1 MRSIICFSVLVL
13 LLSACTPTKVL
24 VDDTTTIIE
33 EAVDTI
39 AVVEDNSVKMENK
52 IDSLSYAL
60 GILLQANLKSQGFTE
75 LNYEV
80 FSNAMQEAA
89 EGKAQMN
96 LPHANVVVQDY
107 QKALNEEKFG
117 AIQKEGAD
125 FLAANG
131 AKEGVVT
138 LPSGLQYKV
147 LTAGEGEKPTA
158 TSNVTVH
165 YEGRLLDGT
174 VFDSSYKRGE
184 TISFGLNQ
192 VIRGWTEGL
201 QQMNPGSKY
210 ELYIPYDL
218 AYGERGSGQQ
228 IPPYSALIFIVEL
241 ISFK

>member
-1 MRSIICFSVLVL
+1 MRSIISFSVLVL
-13 LLSACTPTKVL
+13 LLSACKPTQVI
-24 VDDTTTIIE
+24 VEDTTIVE
-33 EAVDTI
+33 EAVDTT

-75 LNYEV
+75 LNYQV
-80 FSNAMQEAA
+80 FADAMQEAA
-89 EGKAQMN
+89 EGKAQIN
-96 LPHANVVVQDY
+96 LPHANIIVQDY
-107 QKALNEEKFG
+107 QKAANEAKFG
-117 AIQKEGAD
+117 PIKKEGAD
-125 FLAANG
+125 FLAAN
-131 AKEGVVT
+131 AMKEGVVS

-147 LTAGEGEKPTA
+147 LQAGEGEKPTA
-158 TSNVTVH
+158 TSTVTVH

-210 ELYIPYDL
+210 ELYIPYNL

-228 IPPYSALIFIVEL
+228 IPPYSTLIFVVEL
-241 ISFK
+241 MSFK

>member
-13 LLSACTPTKVL
+13 LLSACKPTKIIE
-24 VDDTTTIIE
+24 DTTVEIV
-33 EAVDTI
+33 EAVDT
-39 AVVEDNSVKMENK
+39 VVVDNSVKMENK

-89 EGKAQMN
+89 EGKEQIN
-96 LPHANVVVQDY
+96 LQHANIVVQDY
-107 QKALNEEKFG
+107 QKEVNEAKFG
-117 AIQKEGAD
+117 GMKKEGAD

-147 LTAGEGEKPTA
+147 LTAGEGAKPTA
-158 TSNVTVH
+158 ASKVTVH

-184 TISFGLNQ
+184 TISFGLGQ
-192 VIRGWTEGL
+192 VIPGWTEGL

-210 ELYIPYDL
+210 ELYIPYNL

-228 IPPYSALIFIVEL
+228 IPPYSALIFVVEL
-241 ISFK
+241 MSFE

>member
-13 LLSACTPTKVL
+13 LLSACTPTKIIE
-24 VDDTTTIIE
+24 DTTVE
-33 EAVDTI
+33 VVEAVDT
-39 AVVEDNSVKMENK
+39 VVVDNSVKMENK

-60 GILLQANLKSQGFTE
+60 GILLQANLKNQGFTE
-75 LNYEV
+75 LNYQV
-80 FSNAMQEAA
+80 FSDAMKEAA

-96 LPHANVVVQDY
+96 LPHANVVVQDF
-107 QKALNEEKFG
+107 QAAANEAKFG
-117 AIQKEGAD
+117 AMKKEGAD

-131 AKEGVVT
+131 SKEGVVT

-147 LTAGEGEKPTA
+147 LAAGEGAKPSA
-158 TSNVTVH
+158 TSKVTVH

-192 VIRGWTEGL
+192 VIPGWTEGL

-210 ELYIPYDL
+210 ELYIPYNL

-228 IPPYSALIFIVEL
+228 IPPYSALIFVVEL
-241 ISFK
+241 MSFE

>member
-13 LLSACTPTKVL
+13 LLSACTPTKIIE
-24 VDDTTTIIE
+24 DTTVE
-33 EAVDTI
+33 VVEAVDT
-39 AVVEDNSVKMENK
+39 VVVDNSVKMENK

-60 GILLQANLKSQGFTE
+60 GILLQANLKNQGFTE
-75 LNYEV
+75 LNYQV
-80 FSNAMQEAA
+80 FSDAMKEAA

-96 LPHANVVVQDY
+96 LPHANVVVQDF
-107 QKALNEEKFG
+107 QAAANEAKFG

-147 LTAGEGEKPTA
+147 LAAGEGAKPSA
-158 TSNVTVH
+158 TSKVTVH

-192 VIRGWTEGL
+192 VIPGWTEGL

-210 ELYIPYDL
+210 ELYIPYNL

-228 IPPYSALIFIVEL
+228 IPPYSALIFVVEL
-241 ISFK
+241 MSFE

>member
-13 LLSACTPTKVL
+13 LLSACKPTKVIEKTTEE
-24 VDDTTTIIE
+24 VVEIADTT
-33 EAVDTI
+33 EAI
-39 AVVEDNSVKMENK
+39 VEDNSVKMENK

-125 FLAANG
+125 FLAANS

-228 IPPYSALIFIVEL
+228 IPPYSA
-241 ISFK
+241 